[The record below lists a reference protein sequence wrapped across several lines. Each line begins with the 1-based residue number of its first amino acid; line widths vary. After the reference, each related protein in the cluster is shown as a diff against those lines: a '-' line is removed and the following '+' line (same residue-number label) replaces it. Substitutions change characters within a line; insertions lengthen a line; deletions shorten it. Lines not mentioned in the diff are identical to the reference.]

1 MIAVIS
7 LLSLY
12 VIYFKNHF
20 HFIYFPIVLIPLN
33 LMRLFF
39 AKKDLKSP
47 YQEDPFHEFIL
58 RTLIGLGQ
66 GLIPIYLVN
75 TGDYILQM
83 MAFIFVCAMSS
94 GIISLYAEKKL
105 IGIIYITLVTLPVL
119 TNTILFAPV
128 DLKVIS
134 GFMFL
139 YFVGLIMN
147 ILEMNKVYYNL
158 KKQSSELKE
167 KTSEQKMMLEETGI
181 GIWTYNTHKDIFNI
195 DNEMMKLLN
204 IEENTLKY
212 DDFIKL
218 LLKEHIDT
226 FHQKFTEVL
235 NQGEGFEAELKVNP
249 NKPFQ
254 KNIKIR
260 SDSYFDET
268 INQKKVV
275 GLCWDNDKEIEIR
288 NLLIKAKNDAENY
301 AETKSLFL
309 ANMSH
314 EIRTPLNGVI
324 GMISLLRDTS
334 LSSEQK
340 DYIQTVESCG
350 ESLLTILDDVLNY
363 SKLEAGQVKIEVVPI
378 EPRLLVDDVVSLFR
392 MSAKEKNIQVKRD
405 YSTNVLKSYNS
416 DPTRIKQ
423 ILSSLLSNAIKFS
436 GENGKIIITVD
447 SRPFGD
453 GREMLTFTVEDN
465 GVGIAK
471 ENQNKLF
478 HSFSQ
483 ADMTITRKY
492 GGTGLG
498 LSICHSL
505 SELLKGEISL
515 ESEEGVGTKF
525 IVTLPLEISDQI
537 TSTEVF
543 DLNYNEEFA
552 LLYPNEILLVEDN
565 PINQKVATKMLNR
578 LGFNPD
584 IACDG
589 EVAIQMVANKRYTII
604 LMDMQMPKKDG
615 VTATKE
621 IIETYGDQSP
631 TIIALTANALEEDQ
645 RQCREA
651 GMIGFLSKP
660 LSRRKLA
667 ETFAKFTN
675 KEQQK
680 KTAS

>member
-1 MIAVIS
+1 M
-7 LLSLY
+7 
-12 VIYFKNHF
+12 
-20 HFIYFPIVLIPLN
+20 
-33 LMRLFF
+33 
-39 AKKDLKSP
+39 
-47 YQEDPFHEFIL
+47 
-58 RTLIGLGQ
+58 
-66 GLIPIYLVN
+66 VN
-75 TGDYILQM
+75 TGDYILQTM
-83 MAFIFVCAMSS
+83 GFVFVCAVSS

-147 ILEMNKVYYNL
+147 ILEMNRVYFNL

-181 GIWTYNTHKDIFNI
+181 GVWTYNTHKDTFNI
-195 DNEMMKLLN
+195 DKEMRKLLN
-204 IEENTLKY
+204 IEESTIKY
-212 DDFIKL
+212 DDLIEL
-218 LLKEHIDT
+218 ILKEHIDI

-235 NQGEGFEAELKVNP
+235 NHGEGFEAELKVNP
-249 NKPFQ
+249 DRVFQ
-254 KNIKIR
+254 KNLKIR

-275 GLCWDNDKEIEIR
+275 GLCWDNDKEIETR

-301 AETKSLFL
+301 AKAKSLFL

-334 LSSEQK
+334 LSSEQIG
-340 DYIQTVESCG
+340 YIQTVESCG

-363 SKLEAGQVKIEVVPI
+363 SKLEAGQVTVETVPA
-378 EPRLLVDDVVSLFR
+378 EPRSLVDEVVSLFR
-392 MSAKEKNIQVKRD
+392 MSDKEKNIQVQKK
-405 YSTNVLKSYNS
+405 YSKNVLENYNT

-423 ILSSLLSNAIKFS
+423 IISNLLSNAIKFT
-436 GENGKIIITVD
+436 GENGQINISID

-453 GREMLTFTVEDN
+453 AREMLTFTVEDN
-465 GVGIAK
+465 GIGIAK
-471 ENQNKLF
+471 ENQDKLF

-515 ESEEGVGTKF
+515 ESEVGVGTKF
-525 IVTLPLEISDQI
+525 ILTLPLEISDKTI
-537 TSTEVF
+537 ISKEPEIK
-543 DLNYNEEFA
+543 YNEQFA
-552 LLYPNEILLVEDN
+552 LEYPNEILLVEDN

-589 EVAIQMVANKRYTII
+589 EIAIQMIAKKRYTLI

-615 VTATKE
+615 VSATKE
-621 IIETYGDQSP
+621 IIEMYGDQSP

-651 GMIGFLSKP
+651 GMLGFLSKP

-667 ETFAKFTN
+667 KTLVKFTS

>member
-1 MIAVIS
+1 MGFV
-7 LLSLY
+7 
-12 VIYFKNHF
+12 
-20 HFIYFPIVLIPLN
+20 
-33 LMRLFF
+33 
-39 AKKDLKSP
+39 
-47 YQEDPFHEFIL
+47 
-58 RTLIGLGQ
+58 
-66 GLIPIYLVN
+66 
-75 TGDYILQM
+75 
-83 MAFIFVCAMSS
+83 FVCAVSS

-147 ILEMNKVYYNL
+147 ILEMNRVYFNL

-181 GIWTYNTHKDIFNI
+181 GVWTYNTHKDTFNI
-195 DNEMMKLLN
+195 DKEMRKLLN
-204 IEENTLKY
+204 IEESTIKY
-212 DDFIKL
+212 DDLIEL
-218 LLKEHIDT
+218 ILKEHIDI

-235 NQGEGFEAELKVNP
+235 NHGEGFEAELKVNP
-249 NKPFQ
+249 DRVFQ
-254 KNIKIR
+254 KNLKIR

-275 GLCWDNDKEIEIR
+275 GLCWDNDKEIETR

-301 AETKSLFL
+301 AKAKSLFL

-334 LSSEQK
+334 LSSEQIG
-340 DYIQTVESCG
+340 YIQTVESCG

-363 SKLEAGQVKIEVVPI
+363 SKLEAGQVTVETVPA
-378 EPRLLVDDVVSLFR
+378 EPRSLVDEVVSLFR
-392 MSAKEKNIQVKRD
+392 MSDKEKNIQVQKK
-405 YSTNVLKSYNS
+405 YSKNVLENYNT

-423 ILSSLLSNAIKFS
+423 IISNLLSNAIKFT
-436 GENGKIIITVD
+436 GENGQINISID

-453 GREMLTFTVEDN
+453 AREMLTFTVEDN
-465 GVGIAK
+465 GIGIAK
-471 ENQNKLF
+471 ENQDKLF

-515 ESEEGVGTKF
+515 ESEVGVGTKF
-525 IVTLPLEISDQI
+525 ILTLPLEISDKTI
-537 TSTEVF
+537 ISKEPEIK
-543 DLNYNEEFA
+543 YNEQFA
-552 LLYPNEILLVEDN
+552 LEYPNEILLVEDN

-589 EVAIQMVANKRYTII
+589 EIAIQMIAKKRYTLI

-615 VTATKE
+615 VSATKE
-621 IIETYGDQSP
+621 IIEMYGDQSP

-651 GMIGFLSKP
+651 GMLGFLSKP

-667 ETFAKFTN
+667 KTLVKFTS